1 MVFYERHCV
10 LSHERQCVPLLGA
23 RFVLVKWP
31 PSRSVGRQ
39 RSLAAGSAAGEGEV
53 LQRVAPREKMRVTEI
68 PRAMSATPLKHSLK
82 TPWCSLPSPR
92 PRPYRPHALRG
103 ALRLAAQPAGEE
115 RAALKLLADGR
126 LTLEAA
132 PPIGQEPLFHRTL
145 ETEERKLA
153 PICFFPCSLRHRG
166 WYGYVIL
173 HHCGAIITRSPA
185 HPETRS
191 LSRHAKVRAL
201 IKYF

>member
-23 RFVLVKWP
+23 RFVMVKWP

-53 LQRVAPREKMRVTEI
+53 LQRVAPREKVRVTEI

-115 RAALKLLADGR
+115 RAALKLVADGR

-153 PICFFPCSLRHRG
+153 PICFVPCFLRHRG

-173 HHCGAIITRSPA
+173 HHCSSGDAEPQPPRGSSSTN
-185 HPETRS
+185 
-191 LSRHAKVRAL
+191 
-201 IKYF
+201 

>member
-53 LQRVAPREKMRVTEI
+53 LQRVAPREKVRVTEI

-115 RAALKLLADGR
+115 HAALKLLADGR

-132 PPIGQEPLFHRTL
+132 PPIGKDRSFTVRLRPRRENWP
-145 ETEERKLA
+145 
-153 PICFFPCSLRHRG
+153 LRHRG

-185 HPETRS
+185 HLETRS

-201 IKYF
+201 IRYF

>member
-39 RSLAAGSAAGEGEV
+39 RSLATGRGAGEGEV
-53 LQRVAPREKMRVTEI
+53 LQRVAPREKVRLTEI

-92 PRPYRPHALRG
+92 SLHIDRTLS
-103 ALRLAAQPAGEE
+103 EE
-115 RAALKLLADGR
+115 RSV
-126 LTLEAA
+126 
-132 PPIGQEPLFHRTL
+132 
-145 ETEERKLA
+145 
-153 PICFFPCSLRHRG
+153 SLRSQ
-166 WYGYVIL
+166 L
-173 HHCGAIITRSPA
+173 ARSTP
-185 HPETRS
+185 P
-191 LSRHAKVRAL
+191 
-201 IKYF
+201 

>member
-53 LQRVAPREKMRVTEI
+53 LQRVAPREKVRVTEI
-68 PRAMSATPLKHSLK
+68 PRAMSA
-82 TPWCSLPSPR
+82 WCSLPSPR

-115 RAALKLLADGR
+115 HAALKLLADGR

-153 PICFFPCSLRHRG
+153 PICFVPCFLRHRG

-173 HHCGAIITRSPA
+173 HHCSSGDAEPQPPRGSSSTN
-185 HPETRS
+185 
-191 LSRHAKVRAL
+191 
-201 IKYF
+201 

>member
-1 MVFYERHCV
+1 MDH
-10 LSHERQCVPLLGA
+10 

-53 LQRVAPREKMRVTEI
+53 LQRVAPREKVRVTET

-103 ALRLAAQPAGEE
+103 ALRRAAQPAGEE
-115 RAALKLLADGR
+115 HAALKLLAEGR

-153 PICFFPCSLRHRG
+153 PICFVPCFLRHRG
-166 WYGYVIL
+166 WYDYVIL
-173 HHCGAIITRSPA
+173 HHSGAIPAALLIWRRGASAATRKLE
-185 HPETRS
+185 HWIILVVGLGVIEQHCKLT
-191 LSRHAKVRAL
+191 
-201 IKYF
+201 